1 MIDIIYKNNLFEI
14 DIFVSILILLMDISM
29 DKFVIHKN
37 TWTWGESNIII
48 TSDGTG
54 TVTVQFFNDET
65 DLAYITGL
73 SVYSKAR
80 NNGLGKTLLH
90 KAEKIAKEREGI
102 KRIKICCDK
111 NTFVYDW
118 YVREG
123 YKDTG
128 IILFGYGDTVVEL
141 IKNID

>member
-1 MIDIIYKNNLFEI
+1 M
-14 DIFVSILILLMDISM
+14 
-29 DKFVIHKN
+29 KFVKHKN
-37 TWTWGESNIII
+37 KWTWGESTIII
-48 TSDGTG
+48 KNDGTG
-54 TVTVQFFNDET
+54 TITVQFFNDET

-73 SVYSKAR
+73 SVYSGAR
-80 NNGLGKTLLH
+80 NKGLGKALLYE
-90 KAEKIAKEREGI
+90 AEKIAKEREGI

-111 NTFVYDW
+111 STFVYNW

-123 YKDTG
+123 YEDTG